1 MSSSGKETFMAD
13 YDDVSIT
20 FEDQQKINKFA
31 RFNAKLEDIKE
42 ELKVKQNDM
51 TSLEEACDELALMD
65 ESDGKVPY
73 LIGEVFICQNVDF
86 TLQRLEEAKL
96 AKTAEKEKLEAQA
109 EAIKNQMNELKAH
122 LYGKFSTH
130 INLENEDD

>member
-1 MSSSGKETFMAD
+1 MQD

-86 TLQRLEEAKL
+86 TLV
-96 AKTAEKEKLEAQA
+96 
-109 EAIKNQMNELKAH
+109 
-122 LYGKFSTH
+122 STMFFRFLRSWVN
-130 INLENEDD
+130 IVFNVVKKKS